1 MGASAWASRVA
12 YQPNIAAALETA
24 RWEAFRAGNFYRS
37 PDELPH
43 ARTMTE
49 DQFVAWCVEEY
60 GPQAD
65 GEEARLMWRA
75 ARIEPNDPDTLLAA
89 QPYSGTHSVID
100 MTGVADIPSYNKVA
114 PVGDDQLDAL
124 FSTRTPS
131 TDAVAAAVAEGKLDL
146 YGRWHG
152 TYIVGYR
159 DDTPEEIFFVG
170 HSGD

>member
-1 MGASAWASRVA
+1 LGASGWVSRVT
-12 YQPNIAAALETA
+12 YQPDIAAALEAA
-24 RWEAFRAGNFYRS
+24 RWDAFRAGDFYRS

-43 ARTMTE
+43 ARSMTQDE
-49 DQFVAWCVEEY
+49 FVAWCVEEY

-65 GEEARLMWRA
+65 GDEARFMWRA
-75 ARIEPNDPDTLLAA
+75 ARSEPANPDSLLAS

-100 MTGVADIPSYNKVA
+100 MTAVAEAPDYNKVA
-114 PVGDDQLDAL
+114 PVSGETLDAV

-131 TDAVAAAVAEGKLDL
+131 TDAVAAAVAEGRLDL

-159 DDTPEEIFFVG
+159 NDTPDVIFFVG